1 MDGRL
6 HDDKVLQSGLSGVRP
21 DPSRTVLIEGA
32 ISPASTIGDLQTE
45 LTIQI
50 WKVAVS
56 PLEFHHVSRLIV
68 GATNSTY
75 YSIEKFSNS
84 SFSYGGPHHGAA
96 VFIVL

>member
-1 MDGRL
+1 MNSVVVSLVTNVDFFLFSDGRL

-50 WKVAVS
+50 WKVVS
-56 PLEFHHVSRLIV
+56 LLTVVL
-68 GATNSTY
+68 
-75 YSIEKFSNS
+75 FS
-84 SFSYGGPHHGAA
+84 
-96 VFIVL
+96 